1 VQPDFLIPIF
11 PLPDQKGRA
20 GQERHY
26 RLRRYVAWL
35 HETRR
40 FWTEPDFDAYHDY
53 LIRERRLSEASAKA
67 HLATI
72 RARYRELLQSGV
84 IRQVLAEY
92 IAARRDGTYEAL
104 EESLDFL
111 IEAISAQPQRLPS
124 VKSDETEA
132 KVLSVAQ
139 AAMLLRRPGLDT
151 LTGLRDTAILALMLG
166 TGLREQEVIEL
177 EVHNL
182 YGWSS
187 EEQPPVVYI
196 PNAPGCVERRVPYLH
211 YMVIE
216 IVEKW
221 LGVAEIL
228 FGPVFRGFYRGE
240 KVRPTPLSRRAL
252 QQVLASYP
260 IEVDGEQVVVRPLDL
275 RRTYARLLYDQ
286 GYDFFTIQR
295 YLGVKQANTVASY
308 LAGER
313 QPTWRGLADIF
324 DLPGLREPFS
334 VW

>member
-84 IRQVLAEY
+84 IRQVLAED
-92 IAARRDGTYEAL
+92 IAARPDGTYEAL
-104 EESLDFL
+104 EQWLDQL
-111 IEAISAQPQRLPS
+111 VGAISAQPQRLPS
-124 VKSDETEA
+124 VKSEESEA
-132 KVLSVAQ
+132 KVLSIKQ
-139 AAMLLRRPGLDT
+139 AASLLRQPGLDT
-151 LTGLRDTAILALMLG
+151 LTGKRDTAILALMLG
-166 TGLREQEVIEL
+166 TGLREQEVIAL
-177 EVHNL
+177 EVHHLNVSCIEGKRPAL
-182 YGWSS
+182 YVPDGK
-187 EEQPPVVYI
+187 
-196 PNAPGCVERRVPYLH
+196 GCVERMVPFLAEG
-211 YMVIE
+211 VRE
-216 IVEKW
+216 VVQQW
-221 LGVAEIL
+221 LDAAEIGY
-228 FGPVFRGFYRGE
+228 GPVFRGFYRGE

-260 IEVDGEQVVVRPLDL
+260 IEIDGEPVVVRPLDL
-275 RRTYARLLYDQ
+275 RRTYARLLYDA
-286 GYDFFTIQR
+286 GADFFSIQR
-295 YLGVKQANTVASY
+295 YLGVKQANTVAAY

-313 QPTWRGLADIF
+313 QPTWETLAEIF
-324 DLPGLREPFS
+324 DPYELENRSLYR
-334 VW
+334 

>member
-1 VQPDFLIPIF
+1 MQPDFLIPIF

-84 IRQVLAEY
+84 IRQVLAQE
-92 IAARRDGTYEAL
+92 IASQPNGTYEQL
-104 EESLDFL
+104 EQWLDQ
-111 IEAISAQPQRLPS
+111 IVEAISTQPQRLSS
-124 VKSDETEA
+124 VKSSETEA
-132 KVLSVAQ
+132 KVLSVEQ

-151 LTGLRDTAILALMLG
+151 LIGLRDTAILALMLG
-166 TGLREQEVIEL
+166 TGLREQEVIAL
-177 EVHNL
+177 EVQNL
-182 YGWSS
+182 YGWSA
-187 EEQPPVVYI
+187 EEQLPVVCV
-196 PNAPGCVERRVPYLH
+196 PKAPGCVERYVPYLH
-211 YMVIE
+211 YAVIG
-216 IVEKW
+216 IVERW
-221 LGVAEIL
+221 LRVAKVL

-313 QPTWRGLADIF
+313 QPTWESLADIF
-324 DLPGLREPFS
+324 NLPELREPFS
-334 VW
+334 AR